1 MVREA
6 KADVYDGPHGPRPS
20 YVGFKSK
27 EYHWKPNIDYRKN
40 PHLYKVGRGQQGVL
54 ICQPYKSELHIHWRF
69 KTIEEATISSKK
81 IYEMFLEYLDNQ
93 DFVGADM
100 AKKYLHM
107 GFTRARR
114 YWNHSSGK
122 KWKRVDED
130 LICNYSGLPST
141 KAYKNEWEILP
152 YDRTEKRFYESSLI
166 FKKYWKLARE
176 NKQYLK
182 MKKEFMCR

>member
-27 EYHWKPNIDYRKN
+27 EYHWKPDIDYREN
-40 PHLYKVGRGQQGVL
+40 PDLYKVGRGQQGVL

-69 KTIEEATISSKK
+69 KTIEEATISSRK
-81 IYEMFLEYLDNQ
+81 IYQMFLEYLENQ

-122 KWKRVDED
+122 KWKRVSDEN
-130 LICNYSGLPST
+130 ICHYSGLPST
-141 KAYKNEWEILP
+141 KSYSWEILP
-152 YDRTEKRFYESSLI
+152 KDHSVERFKRSSDI
-166 FKKYWKLARE
+166 FQKYWKLARE
-176 NKQYLK
+176 NEDYRK